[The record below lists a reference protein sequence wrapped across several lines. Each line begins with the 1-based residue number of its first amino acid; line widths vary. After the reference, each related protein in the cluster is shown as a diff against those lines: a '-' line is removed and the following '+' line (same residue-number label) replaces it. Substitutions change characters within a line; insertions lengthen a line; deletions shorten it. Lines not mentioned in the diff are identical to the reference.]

1 MTCEGCHDTRPCTK
15 CGATG
20 IDPDVHG
27 HLSLEGS
34 MTIRNGIVAVIFAI
48 ALSWVPQLAS
58 ADNSGLITK
67 PSKYSVPDTI
77 ERFEVAV
84 KAKGWVVFTRLD
96 HAAAAAKVGL
106 QLLPRTVVVYGNPKL
121 GTGPMQKAP
130 TLAIEKPPK
139 ALVWQDDQGKVWLTY
154 NTADYIARHVYPRHG
169 LTISDEQRRQYE
181 ELLDAL
187 TDQAT
192 K

>member
-1 MTCEGCHDTRPCTK
+1 
-15 CGATG
+15 
-20 IDPDVHG
+20 
-27 HLSLEGS
+27 
-34 MTIRNGIVAVIFAI
+34 MTIPNGIVAMIFAI
-48 ALSWVPQLAS
+48 ALSWAPQLAS
-58 ADNSGLITK
+58 ATDPGLTTK

-84 KAKGWVVFTRLD
+84 KAKGWHVFTRLD

-106 QLLPRTVVVYGNPKL
+106 QLQPRTVVVFGNPKL

-130 TLAIEKPPK
+130 ALAIDNPPK

-154 NTADYIARHVYPRHG
+154 NTADYIAQHVYPRHG
-169 LTISDEQRRQYE
+169 LTLSDEGRKQFE
-181 ELLDAL
+181 EFLDAV